1 MKKIFKYSLIVTLC
15 ATLAALT
22 GCMEKEIDVNP
33 LGESFTFSGMAPNP
47 VMRGGELRI
56 FGRQL
61 DKVAEVRFAGEEATV
76 TEFIKVGKGA
86 KLDTLYLLVP
96 LEGPE
101 VGKVSIV
108 STDGTVK
115 TSQSDL
121 SFTEPIEIESF
132 SPATVLSGDILTIK
146 GEYLNDVK
154 EVIFAGENAYATTFE
169 SQERHELKV
178 AVPSNAISG
187 PVILSDVNEIEDENT
202 IPNHIYTATDLLVGN
217 PTVTKAAKTTYKSGD
232 VITVNGAHLDMI
244 KNVALPQ
251 VAEVQF
257 ELDSADFKKITFNL
271 PPKATDGNIVL
282 TSYAG
287 VEFDAGEIETVTVS
301 ELAVASLATD
311 GRFKAGC
318 QVEITGQQ
326 LDLVTKVEFTGAE
339 ADWYIEKSKIIATQ
353 PAGAKDGA
361 ITVTLES
368 GKKAYSDDI
377 VVVKP
382 VVTAV
387 DTTAATAGKDKITV
401 SGHDLDLV
409 TKATIGNKEQSF
421 IDCTFEFNDADSTL
435 AVAIPEQAYNGV
447 ITLTADSGYE
457 AVTEAISIV
466 YDMAVSIKFDEPSFG
481 LGNNITMTGKN
492 LLQIDR
498 IYIKGKRVTSFA
510 VRSDD
515 ALSFAIPEGI
525 GPGVYRLALTLMDES
540 EMTWPIPFTITAPFT
555 ETFIWQGSE
564 IINGWAGVTFGD
576 DRFIWQTL
584 GAKAGDVVKIYYTA
598 PETGWWDLQL
608 VNGHWGNLSLNELD
622 GGNEIK
628 QDAGYPGGSQSF
640 SFEITDAV
648 LASLTEDVGWGG
660 AFIINGDGNVEITG
674 ISLIQFGAAEKRTVI
689 WEGETVVGDWDN
701 SNGALSWGGFDWST
715 VQVGTKLVV
724 TFTTSS
730 ENAVMRFGNGSWASM
745 PSLAG
750 LAAEGNIPVAG
761 LTSYEFELTAED
773 LDQLV
778 NAGGLVVCGAFW
790 TLTEIA
796 LVTIESAGPQE
807 QTIWEGEVVCGDW
820 DNSMGAL
827 SWGGYDWS
835 TVSAGTTLCA
845 HFTTSSENAVMRFGN
860 GSWASMPSL
869 AGLAAEGNIPVAGL
883 TSYEFELTA
892 DDIDQL
898 VNAGGL
904 VVCGAFWTLTSIG
917 LK

>member
-154 EVIFAGENAYATTFE
+154 EVIFAGEKAYATTFE

-382 VVTAV
+382 VVAAV
-387 DTTAATAGKDKITV
+387 DTTTATAGKDVVTV

-435 AVAIPEQAYNGV
+435 AVAIPQQAYSGV

-457 AVTEAISIV
+457 AVTENISIV
-466 YDMAVSIKFDEPSFG
+466 YDMAVSIKFDAPSFG
-481 LGNNITMTGKN
+481 LGQNISMTGKN

-510 VRSDD
+510 VRNDD

-540 EMTWPIPFTITAPFT
+540 EMTWPIPFEITAPFT
-555 ETFIWQGSE
+555 ETFFWEGNEDLSSGAQVYLGGDGELAGSLVVGD
-564 IINGWAGVTFGD
+564 IIRVYFTTPGD
-576 DRFIWQTL
+576 DWWFQ
-584 GAKAGDVVKIYYTA
+584 IYS
-598 PETGWWDLQL
+598 
-608 VNGHWGNLSLNELD
+608 GHWETQLLEPKPD
-622 GGNEIK
+622 TIDP
-628 QDAGYPGGSQSF
+628 DAGYVSL
-640 SFEITDAV
+640 EVTDENIG
-648 LASLTEDVGWGG
+648 LLTSVGGWGG
-660 AFIINGDGNVEITG
+660 VLVVQGSVTVTG
-674 ISLIQFGAAEKRTVI
+674 ASVIHFGAAEKRTTI
-689 WEGETVVGDWDN
+689 WEGEAVVGNWDG
-701 SNGALSWGGFDWST
+701 SMASLAYGAFDWST
-715 VQVGTKLVV
+715 VEAGTKLAVS
-724 TFTTSS
+724 FTTSDPT
-730 ENAVMRFGNGSWASM
+730 AVMRFGVGNWSSI

-750 LAAEGNIPVAG
+750 LAEDGNIPVGG

-773 LDQLV
+773 IAALI
-778 NAGGLVVCGAFW
+778 AGDGMVICGAYW
-790 TLTEIA
+790 TLTEVV
-796 LVTIESAGPQE
+796 LVTVQAAGPQE
-807 QTIWEGEVVCGDW
+807 KTIWEGETVVGNW
-820 DNSMGAL
+820 DGSMAALAYGAF
-827 SWGGYDWS
+827 DWS
-835 TVSAGTTLCA
+835 AVEAGTTLCA
-845 HFTTSSENAVMRFGN
+845 HFTTSDDNAVMRFGIGN
-860 GSWASMPSL
+860 WSSIPSL
-869 AGLAAEGNIPVAGL
+869 AGLAEDGNIPVAGL

-892 DDIDQL
+892 DDIAAL
-898 VNAGGL
+898 IAGDGM
-904 VVCGAFWTLTSIG
+904 VICGAYWTLTAVG